1 MSPNISPDLNTDK
14 NNRHDINLLRATII
28 NAIANCDADADSIS
42 NNYQHN
48 WLLLGTSGCPL
59 CDQAEDIL
67 RQLQAVYPISYQLVD
82 IADFD
87 EPLMMTFA
95 TTIPVLITH
104 NRRLNYP
111 FSIMDLQ
118 QLV

>member
-1 MSPNISPDLNTDK
+1 MSPNISSDLNADK
-14 NNRHDINLLRATII
+14 NNRQNIKSLRATII
-28 NAIANCDADADSIS
+28 NALANCDTDSVG
-42 NNYQHN
+42 NHYQHD
-48 WLLLGTSGCPL
+48 WLLLGTSGCRL
-59 CDQAEDIL
+59 CDQAEEIL

-104 NRRLNYP
+104 NQRLNYP
-111 FSIMDLQ
+111 FSILDLQ